1 MLLRAFVIA
10 LSAVAR
16 DQRPLR
22 TLAWASLENASSR
35 FDLVVELLEVV
46 VVRVRVVVTR
56 FRLFVLLPAVFR
68 RFRRRV
74 TEGGDEHAYAI
85 ASSRPSSRSWAGQQ
99 G

>member
-1 MLLRAFVIA
+1 MIA
-10 LSAVAR
+10 RSAVAR

-22 TLAWASLENASSR
+22 TLARASLENASSR

-74 TEGGDEHAYAI
+74 TEGGDGRGDGF
-85 ASSRPSSRSWAGQQ
+85 ASSKPRSRASAGQQ